1 MQNKK
6 EDLVE
11 VKIGVQNAARE
22 LTVEID
28 ETAEAVEKLVETA
41 VSGEGV
47 LALTDTKGRRVIVPA
62 AKLAYVEIGHGTA
75 GQVGFRS

>member
-1 MQNKK
+1 M
-6 EDLVE
+6 E

-22 LTVEID
+22 LII
-28 ETAEAVEKLVETA
+28 ETDQPADQVEKLVAEA

-47 LALTDTKGRRVIVPA
+47 LTLTDTKGRKVIVPA
-62 AKLAYVEIGHGTA
+62 AKLAYVEIGHGTL